1 MHIGVS
7 LDMAQAPQPSAVA
20 GPSAIFSSL
29 GFVADAAAGAT
40 VNGSNRLTALADQ
53 SGNGH
58 NFAGAGGSPLYSAS
72 GGPNGAPYFSTDGTT
87 YLKNT
92 TYDAAATG
100 TTPLLLCLVAKIDT
114 WAALKLLL
122 FVGQASTTFIEIFT
136 NGSASKITCDGG
148 NAFVETGGAWKRIY
162 LQLDATLGNCFLKA
176 GTSSSTLNANN
187 SVNPAAGVAIGA
199 SDTGTI
205 GIVGSFAYVLAT
217 PTLASPAQLTKLDTY
232 LSSRFGAAVLT

>member
-1 MHIGVS
+1 MGLGIGIAIGS
-7 LDMAQAPQPSAVA
+7 ESPHGLP
-20 GPSAIFSSL
+20 GPTAIFSSFGYL
-29 GFVADAAAGAT
+29 IDAAAGET

-53 SGNGH
+53 SGNG
-58 NFAGAGGSPLYSAS
+58 NDFAGAGGSPLYSAS
-72 GGPNGAPYFSTDGTT
+72 GGPNGTPCFSTDGTT

-122 FVGQASTTFIEIFT
+122 FVGQAATTFIEIFT

-148 NAFVETGGAWKRIY
+148 NSFVETGGAWKRIY

-176 GTSSSTLNANN
+176 GAASTTLNGNN
-187 SVNPAAGVAIGA
+187 LVNPAAGVAIGA
-199 SDTGTI
+199 SNTGTI
-205 GIVGSFAYVLAT
+205 GVTGSFAYSFAAPVLASAQQLSNMDAY
-217 PTLASPAQLTKLDTY
+217 LA
-232 LSSRFGAAVLT
+232 SRFGSSILS